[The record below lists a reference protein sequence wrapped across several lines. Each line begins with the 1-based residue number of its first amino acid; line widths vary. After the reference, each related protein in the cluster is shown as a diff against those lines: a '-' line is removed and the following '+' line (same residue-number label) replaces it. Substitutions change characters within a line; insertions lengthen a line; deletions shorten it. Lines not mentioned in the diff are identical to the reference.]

1 MKRMITILICS
12 LAVNLFAAD
21 FTPFAASAS
30 APLAK
35 MESVNNVS
43 FMSSGS
49 TYSSDIYDI
58 DASAP
63 SSNGRSVRKA
73 GGPGTP
79 SGEST
84 DYDPNNPQFSP
95 IGDAVLPLLALA
107 ILYEFL
113 FLHFRRRQACRI
125 SQAEF

>member
-1 MKRMITILICS
+1 MITILICS
-12 LAVNLFAAD
+12 LAINLFAVN
-21 FTPFAASAS
+21 FIPFVEPANV
-30 APLAK
+30 PLAK

-63 SSNGRSVRKA
+63 SSNSRSVRKA

-107 ILYEFL
+107 ILYAAFL
-113 FLHFRRRQACRI
+113 FLRFRRRQICRI
-125 SQAEF
+125 TQAE